1 MPEYRPCIATER
13 KTKCVPS
20 KEPTQRILDAK
31 QDLIEHKALFHYW
44 SQKSWVYSPVMI
56 GEVGGQIS
64 STVAIVEYEDETI
77 HEHLPQE
84 IQFTDGKA
92 EKISE
97 NKKDEWSKLTDDTDS
112 YPEPYE
118 NILFKTS
125 DGRIYYGFCDI
136 DRDWQVDFGDEQAML
151 ICDVVEWRK
160 VQL

>member
-13 KTKCVPS
+13 KIKCVSS
-20 KEPTQRILDAK
+20 KEPTQRILDSK
-31 QDLIEHKALFHYW
+31 QDLIEHTALFHCW

-64 STVAIVEYEDETI
+64 STVAIVEYEDGTI

-84 IQFTDGKA
+84 VQFTDDKA

-97 NKKDEWSKLTDDTDS
+97 NKKDEWNNLRNIKEK

-118 NILFKTS
+118 NVLFKTS
-125 DGRIYYGFCDI
+125 DGRIYYGFRDMDHDWGI
-136 DRDWQVDFGDEQAML
+136 DLEDEQVML
-151 ICDVVEWRK
+151 IDDVVEWRK
-160 VQL
+160 IQL